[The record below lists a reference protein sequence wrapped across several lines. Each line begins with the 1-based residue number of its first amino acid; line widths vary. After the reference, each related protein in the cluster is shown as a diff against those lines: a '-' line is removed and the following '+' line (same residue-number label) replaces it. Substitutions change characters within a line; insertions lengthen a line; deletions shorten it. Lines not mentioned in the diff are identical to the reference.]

1 MDRVAEDAQGL
12 EPAAPDTAAPDTAA
26 PSALNLFAAVT
37 ARAKEMLRLPH
48 LGRRGILLLGAFVVV
63 AWAASGIYK
72 VGPDEQGLVLRLGRW
87 VATEAPGLHYRWPSP
102 LTTVLLPRVTNVN
115 ELQSSALVNHQDAG
129 WTGTA
134 NHANGSRMLTGDEN
148 IVEAD
153 YAVLWK
159 IKDAGAYLFHVH
171 DPQGLIRMVA
181 ETTVRAVIG
190 RNPIQAVLSD
200 RRQQI
205 AVEVQ
210 SELQRLLDSYGSGIL
225 VIQVQLQRV
234 DPPAAVIDA
243 FNDVQRARADQVRAR
258 NEAEA
263 YRNDILPRARG
274 QADHIVQEAEAY
286 RTQAID
292 QAQGDVSAFLSAY
305 KAYQQAPEVFSW
317 RLYLDSMDQ
326 VLRRASRVVI
336 DSSGKGVSGVV
347 PYMPLGDPLPH
358 GGRDIAQTP
367 ALAAPGSKP

>member
-1 MDRVAEDAQGL
+1 VAVLERVAE
-12 EPAAPDTAAPDTAA
+12 EPTAPDTQG
-26 PSALNLFAAVT
+26 PSALNLFTLVA
-37 ARAKEMLRLPH
+37 ARAKDMLRLPH
-48 LGRRGILLLGAFVVV
+48 LGQRGAWLLGACAVIS
-63 AWAASGIYK
+63 WAASGIYK
-72 VGPDEQGLVLRLGRW
+72 VAPDEQGLVLRLGRW
-87 VATEAPGLHYRWPSP
+87 VATEPPGLHYRWPAP
-102 LTTVLLPRVTNVN
+102 FTTVLLPKVTNVN
-115 ELQSSALVNHQDAG
+115 ELQSSALIKHQESG
-129 WTGTA
+129 WTATA
-134 NHANGSRMLTGDEN
+134 NHAGGSRMLTGDEN

-153 YAVLWK
+153 YSVLWK
-159 IKDAGAYLFHVH
+159 IKDAGAYLFHVQ
-171 DPQGLIRMVA
+171 DPQGMIRMVA
-181 ETTVRAVIG
+181 ETTVRAVVG

-205 AVEVQ
+205 AIEVQ
-210 SELQRLLDSYGSGIL
+210 NELQRLLDSYGAGIL

-243 FNDVQRARADQVRAR
+243 FNDVQRARADQDRAR

-274 QADHIVQEAEAY
+274 QAEHIVQDAEAY

-358 GGRDIAQTP
+358 GVRDIAQAP
-367 ALAAPGSKP
+367 PPAAPGATP